1 MFKILRV
8 NHYAKNLFTFAP
20 LFFSFNYT
28 LNSVFDVSMVFIL
41 FSVTASSIYIF
52 NDLMDINEDRQHP
65 TKSLRPLASGQLS
78 KSRAKIIMISL
89 SGSSLVLSF
98 LLCIELCYILLLY
111 FILNIAYSLKLKQIA
126 IIDIFVIAIGFVLRL
141 FAGASVIS
149 APLSIWIIIITFLLA
164 LFLAIAKRRDDLQL
178 ALEDRQTRK
187 NIYGYN
193 LEFINASMILMGG
206 VVLVSYILYTVS
218 DNVMAKLNTN
228 HLFITTFFVILGML
242 RYMQLTFVEEISGNP
257 TKIFLNDRFLKLTI
271 LGWLVSFIV
280 IVKIV

>member
-1 MFKILRV
+1 M
-8 NHYAKNLFTFAP
+8 
-20 LFFSFNYT
+20 
-28 LNSVFDVSMVFIL
+28 
-41 FSVTASSIYIF
+41 
-52 NDLMDINEDRQHP
+52 
-65 TKSLRPLASGQLS
+65 
-78 KSRAKIIMISL
+78 
-89 SGSSLVLSF
+89 
-98 LLCIELCYILLLY
+98 
-111 FILNIAYSLKLKQIA
+111 
-126 IIDIFVIAIGFVLRL
+126 

-218 DNVMAKLNTN
+218 DNVMAKLDTN

-280 IVKIV
+280 IVKVI